1 MTYLRPDRPD
11 LPELRPD
18 DRDEPLDLP
27 DDLETPE
34 DLEPPD
40 DLRTP
45 EDLEPADDLCAPE
58 TLEPLDD
65 LLGPARRMLPDDR
78 EPGAVRLTAG
88 TRLDVDPCER
98 ILALGE
104 FVLVLVTTP
113 DLLVDLLERVNG
125 PLRDLLDDRST
136 DEVLELEPGR
146 RALLRELERDSA
158 SRKLLPKEVLR

>member
-45 EDLEPADDLCAPE
+45 EDLEPADDRCTPE
-58 TLEPLDD
+58 TLEPLDN

-78 EPGAVRLTAG
+78 EPGAVRLTAS

-113 DLLVDLLERVNG
+113 NLLVDLLERVNG

>member
-1 MTYLRPDRPD
+1 MTYLRPDRSD

-18 DRDEPLDLP
+18 DREPLDLP

-45 EDLEPADDLCAPE
+45 EDLEPADDLCTPE

-104 FVLVLVTTP
+104 FVLVLLTTP

-125 PLRDLLDDRST
+125 PLRDLLDVRSTT

-158 SRKLLPKEVLR
+158 SRELLPKEVLR

>member
-45 EDLEPADDLCAPE
+45 EDLEPADDRCTPE

-78 EPGAVRLTAG
+78 DPGAVRLTAG

-113 DLLVDLLERVNG
+113 DLLVDRLERVNG

>member
-45 EDLEPADDLCAPE
+45 EDLEPADDLCTPE

-78 EPGAVRLTAG
+78 DPGAVRLTAS